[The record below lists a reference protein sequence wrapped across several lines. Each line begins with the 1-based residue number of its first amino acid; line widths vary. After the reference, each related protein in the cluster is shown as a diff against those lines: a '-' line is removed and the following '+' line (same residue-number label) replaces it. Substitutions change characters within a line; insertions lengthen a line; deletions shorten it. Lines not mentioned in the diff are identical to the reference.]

1 MPSGDKAKFSK
12 LDELAECE
20 EEEEGGVASREGD
33 AARAEDASKAQDMV
47 DQLCDKITQNTKV
60 EKSESSNRIP
70 WKVKKNLRSEN
81 LYFRK
86 VRQLN

>member
-20 EEEEGGVASREGD
+20 EEEEGGGVASREGD

-47 DQLCDKITQNTKV
+47 DQLCDRITQKTKV

-70 WKVKKNLRSEN
+70 WKVKKPKDLKICISE
-81 LYFRK
+81 R
-86 VRQLN
+86 